1 MEDYSRLDLFRY
13 IDLLLVPVFLYLIYL
28 YLNFLVKTKYKNKP
42 YAKYLYTLVL
52 IHLISGVVTGL
63 LARYYYNNNGDTLMY
78 YDGCGTINELFFE
91 NPQNVFNFLSL
102 STEEQEAYSLDY
114 PNYWYFTATPTTK
127 VIQLAAPFFLIT
139 GGSYIGIGFVFSLF
153 SAWGCWRMYKTF
165 LYFYP
170 HLYRELAY
178 GVLFMPSV
186 LFWGSGLL
194 KDPLSLGGLGLFFH
208 AATNI
213 FYFRKKILNNL
224 IILIVGF
231 YAAYFIKPYIIL
243 LFIPFFSL
251 WLFLNYK
258 EKIKSKLI
266 KQLVTPILVTL
277 IVLVGYP
284 ILNNFAASLSF
295 DVSNLGENV
304 QKNIEGYANEGGGG
318 VINLGEIDP
327 TPMGILK
334 LLPKAANAAL
344 FRPYL
349 WEIKNLLQAIAG
361 VESLIIFLF
370 MIYTFIK
377 VGFIKTIS
385 SVFSDRIVMLCILFS
400 VVFAAIVGITTFN
413 FGSISRYRIPCIP
426 FMMAGLIIIRYK
438 YKDEQKTITK

>member
-1 MEDYSRLDLFRY
+1 
-13 IDLLLVPVFLYLIYL
+13 
-28 YLNFLVKTKYKNKP
+28 
-42 YAKYLYTLVL
+42 
-52 IHLISGVVTGL
+52 
-63 LARYYYNNNGDTLMY
+63 MY
-78 YDGCGTINELFFE
+78 YDGSGTIIELFSE

-102 STEEQEAYSLDY
+102 STEDQEAYSLDY
-114 PNYWYFTATPTTK
+114 PNYWYFTATTTTK
-127 VIQLAAPFFLIT
+127 VIQLSAPFYALT

-170 HLYRELAY
+170 YLYKELSY

-194 KDPLSLGGLGLFFH
+194 KDPLSLGGLGLFFY

-213 FYFRKKILNNL
+213 FYFKKNILSNL
-224 IILIVGF
+224 FMLIVGF

-277 IVLVGYP
+277 ILLIGYP
-284 ILNNFAASLSF
+284 ILTNFAASLSF

-318 VINLGEIDP
+318 VVNLGEIDP

-334 LLPKAANAAL
+334 LLPKAINATL

-349 WEIKNLLQAIAG
+349 WEVKNPLQVIAG
-361 VESLIIFLF
+361 LESLIIFTF

-377 VGFIKTIS
+377 VGFLKSMSEIFKDKT
-385 SVFSDRIVMLCILFS
+385 VMFCILFS
-400 VVFAAIVGITTFN
+400 IVFAMVVGLTTFN
-413 FGSISRYRIPCIP
+413 FGTISRYRIPCIP
-426 FMMAGLIIIRYK
+426 FIMAGLIIIRFK
-438 YKDEQKTITK
+438 HQNENKKINSNK